1 MEDFDKVLCLDL
13 IKKAEKLVK
22 KAAYDENDPFV
33 AEILAA
39 IKARAE
45 AKKAK
50 NYAEADR
57 IRGELLDKGV
67 ELIDTKDG
75 TTFKIL

>member
-1 MEDFDKVLCLDL
+1 M
-13 IKKAEKLVK
+13 KKAEKLVK
-22 KAAYDENDPFV
+22 KAQYDESDPFV
-33 AEILAA
+33 AEILTA

-57 IRGELLDKGV
+57 IRGELLARGV
-67 ELIDTKDG
+67 ELTDTKEG